1 MFLIGTKKSSNEK
14 SLKLE
19 NYKFGD
25 ILQGNFSDGYNYL
38 PHKTIMSY
46 IWINRF
52 EKLAFD
58 DANDSSIPV
67 DFAMI
72 LWGLISRYYGQY
84 PSIWNKWYLL
94 ILVVFVDISW
104 SKTKVYSPNRWWY
117 SCELWKFS
125 SIAEIWR
132 RESQKWKIHL
142 LSISDEKSKSLDSF
156 WSSHLGEMGLR
167 PKCSQC
173 YIYRQK

>member
-1 MFLIGTKKSSNEK
+1 MIVRQQLDGRAGWMFLIGTKKSSNEK

-46 IWINRF
+46 IWINRL

-58 DANDSSIPV
+58 NANDFSIPV

-72 LWGLISRYYGQY
+72 LWGLISRYYGKY
-84 PSIWNKWYLL
+84 PSI
-94 ILVVFVDISW
+94 
-104 SKTKVYSPNRWWY
+104 
-117 SCELWKFS
+117 
-125 SIAEIWR
+125 EIC
-132 RESQKWKIHL
+132 
-142 LSISDEKSKSLDSF
+142 
-156 WSSHLGEMGLR
+156 G
-167 PKCSQC
+167 
-173 YIYRQK
+173 IY

>member
-52 EKLAFD
+52 EELAFD

-72 LWGLISRYYGQY
+72 L
-84 PSIWNKWYLL
+84 
-94 ILVVFVDISW
+94 
-104 SKTKVYSPNRWWY
+104 
-117 SCELWKFS
+117 
-125 SIAEIWR
+125 
-132 RESQKWKIHL
+132 
-142 LSISDEKSKSLDSF
+142 
-156 WSSHLGEMGLR
+156 
-167 PKCSQC
+167 
-173 YIYRQK
+173 